1 VVADAEHHVG
11 RLDVAVHEPPGVRR
25 IQRGRNLRDD
35 RDRALGRQRAVG
47 ADHRAQVGAVDVAH
61 RLVEHAVVLAGVV
74 ERQHV
79 RVIDRRGDA
88 RLALE
93 ALAQA
98 RIVRELRDD
107 QLERHD
113 ALECHLRRAV
123 DDTHAAAAGDGVD
136 QVTSELGAGSQ
147 PGHDAS
153 SLVLPVPAWQ
163 PLTAR
168 WFGSVGLTAGRP
180 REPGDCGRAQ

>member
-11 RLDVAVHEPPGVRR
+11 RLDVAVHEPARVRR
-25 IQRGRNLRDD
+25 VESGSHLRDD
-35 RDRALGRQRAVG
+35 RDRPLGRQRAVRP
-47 ADHRAQVGAVDVAH
+47 DHRAQVGALHVAH

-98 RIVRELRDD
+98 RVVRELGDD

-113 ALECHLRRAV
+113 ALKCHLCRAV
-123 DDTHAAAAGDGVD
+123 DDSHAAASGDGVD

-153 SLVLPVPAWQ
+153 SLVCQSLPGH
-163 PLTAR
+163 R
-168 WFGSVGLTAGRP
+168 
-180 REPGDCGRAQ
+180 